1 MTFVSAE
8 FISELEDAVA
18 GAPERRV
25 PILGRVTDLLLANA
39 GRLDQ
44 PQIGVFDD
52 VLVRLMRSVDARTLA
67 KLSMAL
73 SDLPTAPRETVCRLA
88 RHDEAGVAVPVLLK
102 TESLADE
109 ELIEIASKHSRQHL
123 LAIAERRTL
132 NEAVIDA
139 VLERGDTTVCRA
151 LAKNAGARFS
161 EQAYAKLIATTGRDD
176 DTANALVLR
185 PDLPIKILHK
195 LLSGSTKVALA
206 RLLSIARPETREVIQ
221 AAIERFAT
229 QDTTKTPAAIDY
241 SEAKSKVLA
250 LSKTGKLSD
259 SAVNRFAVHREREN
273 LVAAL
278 SLLATV
284 AIETIEPL
292 LEESDGY
299 GLMVTCRASRLNW
312 QTAVAVIS
320 NRSCARRFGGQ
331 ELEQLKAA
339 YEALC
344 LSVAQRTIRF
354 GTARD
359 CVSAMTQHFA
369 EDSAAI
375 AEAG

>member
-52 VLVRLMRSVDARTLA
+52 VLVRLMRSVDARSLA

-88 RHDEAGVAVPVLLK
+88 RHEEAVAVPVLLK

-139 VLERGDTTVCRA
+139 LLERGDTTVCRA

-161 EQAYAKLIATTGRDD
+161 EQAYAKLIATAGRDD
-176 DTANALVLR
+176 DTADALVLR
-185 PDLPIKILHK
+185 PDLPIKMLHK

-206 RLLSIARPETREVIQ
+206 QLLSIARPETREVIQ
-221 AAIERFAT
+221 ATIERFAT

-259 SAVNRFAVHREREN
+259 SAVNRFAVHRECEN

-292 LEESDGY
+292 MEESDGY

-312 QTAVAVIS
+312 QTTVAVIS

>member
-52 VLVRLMRSVDARTLA
+52 VLVRLMRSVDARSLA

-161 EQAYAKLIATTGRDD
+161 EQAYAKLIATAGRDD

-185 PDLPIKILHK
+185 PDLPIKMLHK

-221 AAIERFAT
+221 AAIERIRDPGHDE
-229 QDTTKTPAAIDY
+229 DT
-241 SEAKSKVLA
+241 
-250 LSKTGKLSD
+250 GSD
-259 SAVNRFAVHREREN
+259 
-273 LVAAL
+273 
-278 SLLATV
+278 
-284 AIETIEPL
+284 
-292 LEESDGY
+292 
-299 GLMVTCRASRLNW
+299 
-312 QTAVAVIS
+312 
-320 NRSCARRFGGQ
+320 
-331 ELEQLKAA
+331 
-339 YEALC
+339 
-344 LSVAQRTIRF
+344 
-354 GTARD
+354 
-359 CVSAMTQHFA
+359 
-369 EDSAAI
+369 
-375 AEAG
+375 

>member
-52 VLVRLMRSVDARTLA
+52 VLVRLMRSVDARSLA

-185 PDLPIKILHK
+185 PDLPIKMLHK

-331 ELEQLKAA
+331 ELEQLKA
-339 YEALC
+339 
-344 LSVAQRTIRF
+344 RTKPSASPLRSERYAS
-354 GTARD
+354 GPRATA
-359 CVSAMTQHFA
+359 SAR
-369 EDSAAI
+369 
-375 AEAG
+375 

>member
-52 VLVRLMRSVDARTLA
+52 VLVRLMRSVDARSLA

-161 EQAYAKLIATTGRDD
+161 EQAYAKLIATAGRDD
-176 DTANALVLR
+176 GTADALVLR
-185 PDLPIKILHK
+185 PDLPIKMLHK

-312 QTAVAVIS
+312 QTTVAVIS

-359 CVSAMTQHFA
+359 CFSAMTQHFA